1 MRVILICATTIDGFI
16 AKDSNEITRW
26 TKDLA
31 LFKKQTRGYTVIV
44 GSKTYKTIQ
53 NELKDRNII
62 VINRNSDPKTILNK
76 LKETEEKCFIA
87 GGGKTNSKF
96 YKYITDLYLTPHP
109 LIFGDGV
116 GLFDKTKIELNIK
129 LKKAIKVK
137 GIDNLYQYQ
146 YIVTNKQNTDY
157 N

>member
-62 VINRNSDPKTILNK
+62 VINRNSDPKTILN
-76 LKETEEKCFIA
+76 L
-87 GGGKTNSKF
+87 S
-96 YKYITDLYLTPHP
+96 
-109 LIFGDGV
+109 LIH
-116 GLFDKTKIELNIK
+116 I
-129 LKKAIKVK
+129 
-137 GIDNLYQYQ
+137 
-146 YIVTNKQNTDY
+146 
-157 N
+157 